1 MEHLQ
6 NIVGAENVYHDEA
19 LKKHTTFRIGG
30 PARYFVTPR
39 YIEDFVEVIRYLQ
52 TKNYPYLI
60 LGNGSNFLVR
70 DEGYSGVVVST
81 RGAGK
86 TAKVKDK
93 MEIDAI
99 QFYETET
106 EKEILFQKIPALED
120 KKEIMDRL
128 LGGED

>member
-39 YIEDFVEVIRYLQ
+39 YIEDFVETIHYLQ
-52 TKNYPYLI
+52 TKEYPYLI
-60 LGNGSNFLVR
+60 LGNGSNFLFQ

-81 RGAGK
+81 RGTGK

-93 MEIDAI
+93 IVLTESAKLCTQLNADGVLLDLSKSEIASL
-99 QFYETET
+99 
-106 EKEILFQKIPALED
+106 KSL
-120 KKEIMDRL
+120 R
-128 LGGED
+128 